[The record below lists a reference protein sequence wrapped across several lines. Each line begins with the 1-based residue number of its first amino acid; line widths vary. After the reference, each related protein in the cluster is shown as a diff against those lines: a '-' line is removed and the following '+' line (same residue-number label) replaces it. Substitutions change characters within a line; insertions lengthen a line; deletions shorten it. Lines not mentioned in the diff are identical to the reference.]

1 MRSGLP
7 STRVL
12 LILLASLALARW
24 LSFPAALWLLALLS
38 FAGLREYLSL
48 ADLRPEDRLAMLA
61 AYLSIPFL
69 FILVQVDW
77 YGFFIVSI
85 PVYIFVVLPFFVALG
100 GREARGSV
108 FSVGAI
114 DFGVFLFVYCIGH
127 LAYLTRA
134 SVSMA
139 LLLVLGVALCDLI
152 DRQVSRAGGG
162 WMMKLLGS
170 APPLFLL
177 TSIIG
182 KSAGLPGFLI
192 LGLAL
197 LMPILVLMGNF
208 TLSRVEEDLGIDPEQ
223 LEPGRGRMIDGLR
236 AQLFAAPVI
245 FHVLRYFTDI
255 L

>member
-7 STRVL
+7 SIRVL
-12 LILLASLALARW
+12 VILLAALALARW
-24 LSFPAALWLLALLS
+24 LSFPAALWLMALLS

-48 ADLRPEDRLAMLA
+48 ADLRPEDRWAMLG

-85 PVYIFVVLPFFVALG
+85 PVYAFVLLPFLVALG

-114 DFGVFLFVYCIGH
+114 DFGLFLFVYCLGH

-134 SVSMA
+134 SVPMA
-139 LLLVLGVALCDLI
+139 LMLVLAVTICDLI

-162 WMMKLLGS
+162 WILKLLAS
-170 APPLFLL
+170 APPVFLL
-177 TSIIG
+177 ASILG
-182 KSAGLPGFLI
+182 KPVALPGFVI
-192 LGLAL
+192 LVLAL
-197 LMPILVLMGNF
+197 LTPVLVLMGNF
-208 TLSRVEEDLGIDPEQ
+208 TLSRLEEDLGIDPEQ

-236 AQLFAAPVI
+236 AQLFAAPVV